1 MKKSFTPVLMTGLIS
16 LGIIGLCI
24 SLFQKT
30 SQTLQ
35 TIVGFLLV
43 TSIIV
48 GAFYWFTQNKKSTDE
63 KKYAQALRK
72 NKKRKPVSIS
82 GQTKSSSER
91 PANKRNILPLTLR
104 KNKKAAHLYV
114 IDGKKKK
121 KAE

>member
-72 NKKRKPVSIS
+72 NKKESPFPFLGRQRVALNDQQIKEIYC
-82 GQTKSSSER
+82 
-91 PANKRNILPLTLR
+91 
-104 KNKKAAHLYV
+104 H
-114 IDGKKKK
+114 
-121 KAE
+121 